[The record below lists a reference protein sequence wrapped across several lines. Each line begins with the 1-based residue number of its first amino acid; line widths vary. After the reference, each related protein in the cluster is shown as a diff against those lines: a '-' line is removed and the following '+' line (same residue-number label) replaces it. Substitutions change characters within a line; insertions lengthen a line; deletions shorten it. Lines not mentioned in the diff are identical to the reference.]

1 MLTEHAGSANMH
13 SYGLES
19 KLKRGYIM
27 SDELRA
33 FATSPLM
40 WIFAVMTVSIVIL
53 QALLFRRRA
62 VAYTREHNI
71 LTEEE
76 IRTVT
81 KNGVFS
87 AIGPALA
94 VFILAITISGL
105 LGGPFVLMRV
115 GIIGSADTELRTATA
130 AALITGKTLGVDQID
145 MSTFGTIFF
154 TCAFMSCGYL
164 IWVPIMTRGL
174 GKSLQKFLMPDP
186 DVEQTKAQK
195 IVGKLLMVLPLAMI
209 GLMIFMYA
217 SSGPAFILVMATAA
231 ILKIVIDKLGEK
243 SAGLRSWALGLA
255 VLVSMLSSIIWNM
268 IF

>member
-1 MLTEHAGSANMH
+1 
-13 SYGLES
+13 
-19 KLKRGYIM
+19 M
-27 SDELRA
+27 SEDVRA
-33 FATSPLM
+33 FATSPLL
-40 WIFAVMTVSIVIL
+40 WLIAAITVSFVIL
-53 QALLFRRRA
+53 QALLFRKRA
-62 VAYTREHNI
+62 VAYSREHHI

-81 KNGVFS
+81 KNGAFS

-130 AALITGKTLGVDQID
+130 AALISGVTLGVDEVN
-145 MSTFGTIFF
+145 MSVFGTIFF

-186 DVEQTKAQK
+186 NEEQTKAQK
-195 IVGKLLMVLPLAMI
+195 IAKNLKVDGKKLLMVLPLAMI
-209 GLMIFMYA
+209 VLMIYMYA
-217 SSGPAFILVMATAA
+217 SSGVAFVLVMITAA
-231 ILKIVIDKLGEK
+231 ILKVLVDKLAEN
-243 SAGLRSWALGLA
+243 SPALKAWSLGIA
-255 VLVSMLSSIIWNM
+255 VLVSMLSSILWNS

>member
-1 MLTEHAGSANMH
+1 MNEDV
-13 SYGLES
+13 
-19 KLKRGYIM
+19 RV
-27 SDELRA
+27 
-33 FATSPLM
+33 FASSPLL
-40 WIFAVMTVSIVIL
+40 WIIAAITVSIVIL

-62 VAYTREHNI
+62 VAYTREHEI

-76 IRTVT
+76 IKTVT
-81 KNGVFS
+81 KNGAIS

-94 VFILAITISGL
+94 VFILAITISSL

-130 AALITGKTLGVDQID
+130 AALISGSTLGVDSIN
-145 MSTFGTIFF
+145 MATFGTIFF

-195 IVGKLLMVLPLAMI
+195 IVGRLLMVLPLAMI

-217 SSGPAFILVMATAA
+217 SSGPAFILVMFTAA
-231 ILKIVIDKLGEK
+231 VLKIVLDKLSEN
-243 SAGLRSWALGLA
+243 SAGLKSWALGIA

>member
-1 MLTEHAGSANMH
+1 
-13 SYGLES
+13 
-19 KLKRGYIM
+19 M

-33 FATSPLM
+33 FATSPLL
-40 WIFAVMTVSIVIL
+40 WIIAALTVSIVIL

-62 VAYTREHNI
+62 VAYTREHGI

-76 IRTVT
+76 IKTVT
-81 KNGVFS
+81 RNGAIS

-130 AALITGKTLGVDQID
+130 AALISGKTLGVDPID

-186 DVEQTKAQK
+186 NEEQTKAQK
-195 IVGKLLMVLPLAMI
+195 IVGGLLMVLPLAMI

-231 ILKIVIDKLGEK
+231 ILKVVLDKL
-243 SAGLRSWALGLA
+243 SANAPALKSWALGLA
-255 VLVSMLSSIIWNM
+255 VLVSMLSSIVWNM
-268 IF
+268 MF

>member
-1 MLTEHAGSANMH
+1 
-13 SYGLES
+13 
-19 KLKRGYIM
+19 M
-27 SDELRA
+27 SEDVRA
-33 FATSPLM
+33 FATSPLL
-40 WIFAVMTVSIVIL
+40 WLIAAITVSFVIL
-53 QALLFRRRA
+53 QALLFRKRA
-62 VAYTREHNI
+62 VAYSREHHI

-81 KNGVFS
+81 KNGAFS

-130 AALITGKTLGVDQID
+130 AALISGVTLGVDEVN
-145 MSTFGTIFF
+145 MSVFGTIFF

-186 DVEQTKAQK
+186 NEEPTKAQK

-209 GLMIFMYA
+209 VLMIYMYA
-217 SSGPAFILVMATAA
+217 SSGVAFVLVMITAA
-231 ILKIVIDKLGEK
+231 ILKVLVDKLAEN
-243 SAGLRSWALGLA
+243 SPALKAWSLGIA
-255 VLVSMLSSIIWNM
+255 VLVSMLSSILWNS

>member
-1 MLTEHAGSANMH
+1 
-13 SYGLES
+13 
-19 KLKRGYIM
+19 M
-27 SDELRA
+27 SGDVRA
-33 FATSPLM
+33 FATSPLL
-40 WIFAVMTVSIVIL
+40 WLIAAITVSFVIL
-53 QALLFRRRA
+53 QALLFRKRA
-62 VAYTREHNI
+62 VAYSREHHI

-81 KNGVFS
+81 KNGAFS

-130 AALITGKTLGVDQID
+130 AALISGVTLGVDEVN
-145 MSTFGTIFF
+145 MSVFGTIFF

-186 DVEQTKAQK
+186 NEEQTRAQK

-209 GLMIFMYA
+209 VLMIYMYA
-217 SSGPAFILVMATAA
+217 SSGVAFVMVMVTAA
-231 ILKIVIDKLGEK
+231 ILKVLVDKLAEN
-243 SAGLRSWALGLA
+243 SPALKAWSLGIA
-255 VLVSMLSSIIWNM
+255 VLVSMLSSILWNS

>member
-1 MLTEHAGSANMH
+1 
-13 SYGLES
+13 
-19 KLKRGYIM
+19 M

-33 FATSPLM
+33 FATSPLL
-40 WIFAVMTVSIVIL
+40 WILAALTVSIVIL

-62 VAYTREHNI
+62 VAYTREHSI

-76 IRTVT
+76 IKTVT
-81 KNGVFS
+81 RNGAIS

-130 AALITGKTLGVDQID
+130 AALISGKTLGVDPID

-186 DVEQTKAQK
+186 NEEQTKAQK
-195 IVGKLLMVLPLAMI
+195 IVGGLLMVLPLAMI

-231 ILKIVIDKLGEK
+231 ILKVVLDKLSVNAPALK
-243 SAGLRSWALGLA
+243 SWALGLA
-255 VLVSMLSSIIWNM
+255 VLVSMLSSIVWNM
-268 IF
+268 MF

>member
-1 MLTEHAGSANMH
+1 
-13 SYGLES
+13 
-19 KLKRGYIM
+19 M
-27 SDELRA
+27 SEDVRA
-33 FATSPLM
+33 FATSPLL
-40 WIFAVMTVSIVIL
+40 WLIAAITVSFVIL
-53 QALLFRRRA
+53 QALLFRKRA
-62 VAYTREHNI
+62 VAYSREHHI

-81 KNGVFS
+81 KNGAFS

-130 AALITGKTLGVDQID
+130 AALISGVTLGVDEVN
-145 MSTFGTIFF
+145 MSVFGTIFF

-186 DVEQTKAQK
+186 NEEQTKAQK

-209 GLMIFMYA
+209 VLMIYMYA
-217 SSGPAFILVMATAA
+217 SSGVAFVLVMITAA
-231 ILKIVIDKLGEK
+231 ILKVLVDKLAEN
-243 SAGLRSWALGLA
+243 SPALKAWSLGIA
-255 VLVSMLSSIIWNM
+255 VLVSMLSSILWNS